1 MSSEWSGQKPMSKS
15 ELSSYIA
22 GRTGM
27 TKKAANEVLDAL
39 ADVACSETST
49 KGQFTVPGLGKF
61 VTSMRKARMGRN
73 PSTGQTIHIPEKKVV
88 KFKVAKNAK
97 ERMT

>member
-1 MSSEWSGQKPMSKS
+1 MSGQNPMSKS
-15 ELSSYIA
+15 QLASYLA
-22 GRTGM
+22 GRAGL

-39 ADVACSETST
+39 ANVACSETRS

-73 PSTGQTIHIPEKKVV
+73 PSTGQSIHIPEKKVV
-88 KFKVAKNAK
+88 KFRVAKNAK
-97 ERMT
+97 DKMT